1 MKLDFATL
9 AFGYTVLAGGGT
21 PNWATSLGQS
31 KAKKYRIN
39 DDPSINEMLKGMTY
53 CAVPVTSV
61 STKIGKGGAEVSG
74 KQEGNPIVSAAVF
87 SNVYINETPIY
98 NSKFILLITKDTSAS
113 HSGRLRFKYGPS
125 NKYTS
130 PEGVYTNEMFFAK
143 ARKQLELADD
153 ACFFVSEISVVN
165 QSDLVLKTFIV
176 NKYHSVEYADGAALR
191 SAWEELADFNIET
204 PEDET
209 HDSTPTADL
218 FTLIK
223 EKYATGDYP
232 HQDKES
238 LEATYA
244 KFKSLYGKEALKAMN
259 GKTLLYRLFG
269 TKEQDNLSLTYVA
282 ERGKDYANFGSCRG
296 AYGWANVITC
306 FQGTQ
311 WQYCTSAADI
321 TNITED
327 EAVEKAELLVGD
339 LILALEIIED
349 YAAKNKLTT
358 TEGYEELDAE
368 LKEVLGD
375 LYNKPRFKKHLSLL
389 YPDLFMNTFDSAT
402 KKDGLTNRIFTLLQL
417 DLSGNWYTQS
427 GRFSA
432 LAQTL
437 GIPNLDLYLIMESIL
452 GEGVKSPVG
461 ECEDVDEIPD
471 DYAENEKKF
480 REWMAAQ
487 TSHKGILCSASMIS
501 KNCRALTKVCEM
513 MDIDEYPDLKSIF
526 QITDM
531 DLFVE
536 VKDII
541 KAHPDYDD
549 VDKACSNRYL
559 TSGLKWYTRYLDEM
573 FSITPE
579 IVDTPADPY
588 DKAKFLADVFMT
600 EEQYERLKKLLFY
613 KGNVILQGAP
623 GVGKTYLAKKFAY
636 SILGEK
642 NDKYIEMVQFHQ
654 NYSYEDFIMGYKPI
668 DDGFELKNG
677 IFYNFCKKAEAAPG
691 KKFFF
696 IIDEINRGNLS
707 KIFGELMMLIEGDKR
722 GQSHSIKLAYRN
734 ELFSVPENLYIIG
747 MMNTAD
753 RSLAMMD
760 YALRRRFSF
769 FDVEPAFDKTAFKPH
784 LTKYVSAAMADK
796 VISRFKE
803 LNKKISDENNSGLGK
818 GYCIGHSYF
827 CVPPVTGQSDDEW
840 YNSII
845 EFEIMPLLYE
855 YWWDDKEKAED
866 CIKALQK

>member
-1 MKLDFATL
+1 MKLDFGTL
-9 AFGYTVLAGGGT
+9 AFGYSVRVGGNT

-31 KAKKYRIN
+31 KARKYRIN
-39 DDPSINEMLKGMTY
+39 DSASVNEILKGMTY

-61 STKIGKGGAEVSG
+61 SARIGKGGTEVSG

-87 SNVYINETPIY
+87 ANVYINETPIT
-98 NSKFILLITKDTSAS
+98 NGKFILLITRDTSAS
-113 HSGRLRFKYGPS
+113 HFGRLKIKYGPS

-130 PEGVYTNEMFFAK
+130 AEGTYSNEDFFSTAK
-143 ARKQLELADD
+143 KQLGLADD
-153 ACFFVSEISVVN
+153 ACFFVSEIIVVN
-165 QSDLVLKTFIV
+165 QSELILKTFVV
-176 NKYHSVEYADGAALR
+176 NKYHSVDYADGEEWR
-191 SAWEELADFNIET
+191 SAWEALADFNVEI
-204 PEDET
+204 PEEEA
-209 HDSTPTADL
+209 HEATPTADL

-223 EKYATGDYP
+223 RKYASGDYP
-232 HQDKES
+232 HQVKES

-244 KFKSLYGKEALKAMN
+244 KFKSLYGKEALKAMS
-259 GKTLLYRLFG
+259 GKALLYRIFG
-269 TKEQDNLSLTYVA
+269 TKEQDNLSLTYVT

-306 FQGTQ
+306 YQGAQ

-321 TNITED
+321 NNITED
-327 EAVEKAELLVGD
+327 EATEKAELLVGD
-339 LILALEIIED
+339 LVLALEIIED
-349 YAAKNKLTT
+349 YAAKNKLSTI
-358 TEGYEELDAE
+358 EGYEELDAE

-375 LYNKPRFKKHLSLL
+375 LYNKPRFKKHLSML

-452 GEGVKSPVG
+452 GESSEPPA
-461 ECEDVDEIPD
+461 EEHEDIDDILA

-480 REWMAAQ
+480 REWMATQ
-487 TSHKGILCSASMIS
+487 TSHKGTLCSASMIS

-513 MDIDEYPDLKSIF
+513 MDIDEYPDLESIF
-526 QITDM
+526 QITSI

-536 VKDII
+536 IKDII
-541 KAHPDYDD
+541 KGRPDYDD

-559 TSGLKWYTRYLDEM
+559 SLGLKWYTRYLDEM
-573 FSITPE
+573 FAAVPE
-579 IVDTPADPY
+579 VEDTPADPY

-600 EEQYERLKKLLFY
+600 DEQYERLSKLLFY

-722 GQSHSIKLAYRN
+722 GQSNRIKLAYRN

-769 FDVEPAFDKTAFKPH
+769 FDVEPAFDKPAFKPH
-784 LTKYVSAAMADK
+784 LTKYVSAATADK
-796 VISRFKE
+796 VISRFKD
-803 LNKKISDENNSGLGK
+803 LNKKISDEDNSGLGK

-827 CVPPVTGQSDDEW
+827 CVPPVHGQTDDEW
-840 YNSII
+840 YNAII
-845 EFEIMPLLYE
+845 EFEIIPLLYE
-855 YWWDDKEKAED
+855 YWWDDKDKAED
-866 CIKALQK
+866 CIKELQK